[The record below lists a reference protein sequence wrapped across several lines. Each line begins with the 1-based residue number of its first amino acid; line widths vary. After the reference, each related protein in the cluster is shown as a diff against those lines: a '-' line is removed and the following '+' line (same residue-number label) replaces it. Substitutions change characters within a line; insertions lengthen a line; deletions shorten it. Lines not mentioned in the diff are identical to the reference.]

1 MTFQVRFS
9 NTGRLNDLA
18 HDVLRLQVDSC
29 LITEREWKLELERR
43 VGVPPWPG
51 WRCKRGLTFGLEK
64 NKKMYKEYL
73 KYGESYVLHQA
84 RTLVRVFR
92 AIAGN
97 RETLLPQ
104 KFCPYIVLFAIF
116 ILFNTFEYKI
126 R

>member
-1 MTFQVRFS
+1 
-9 NTGRLNDLA
+9 L
-18 HDVLRLQVDSC
+18 
-29 LITEREWKLELERR
+29 
-43 VGVPPWPG
+43 P
-51 WRCKRGLTFGLEK
+51 FGLEK
-64 NKKMYKEYL
+64 NKNWYEEYL

-104 KFCPYIVLFAIF
+104 KFWPYIVLFAIF